1 VPQSSNL
8 VFHAIAL
15 ERRLLSKEALDKAL
29 DEAER
34 RGRPIERHLVETGVL
49 ASDVSRTVEVARA
62 KQARACTTCRKLTY
76 LAPNADLASLPCEH
90 CGGVLAP
97 PAPPPAPLPARAAQA
112 PPPAAPAAPPPPTQ
126 FTSHPRSGPASGS
139 QIRPTSGS
147 TSGPGSGPGSTTTS
161 VKVTGAQGSTI
172 DSSPGQATPRGGAM
186 PRPAP
191 GTTTPRG
198 GSMPRPAPGTTTPRG
213 GSMPR
218 PAPGTTT
225 PRSGSMPR
233 PAAPAQAPGPAP
245 KSGPQPKP
253 PAPAAGPRSSVQPK
267 PAAPPPK
274 SGPQP
279 EPAAPAEPAAS
290 APTPEPED
298 DGEEIPTWIG
308 PCRVEAELGADET
321 VIIYAA
327 RVGAERCAVRL
338 LQPRLATSRRHVD
351 AFFRSCQKAAVVG
364 LEPLEVG
371 LDERGAPF
379 LAVKRTD
386 DEDDPAT
393 ALLAL
398 QADAASESS
407 GHGST
412 SSDSNDALVFAQLN
426 KQREQLQR
434 QVAEA
439 SKRRER
445 VVGSFVLLE
454 KLGRDLGELWR
465 GYDTGRN
472 ELCAVR
478 VVEGFEPL
486 TENGRLR
493 KDLDDPLGAVQRM
506 RHPNLVPPRDRGV
519 DRGKLFVVRDLGAA
533 RPLLGGQSIQH
544 VSRAV
549 MGAAQALAY
558 LHGQGLA
565 HGGLHPGVVL
575 VDGNGRGLLVD
586 PGLAAVAAAAQA
598 LGPAW
603 RLARVGCV
611 APESEGGVDS
621 QAGDIHALG
630 AVLYRA
636 CAEWLPETPP
646 PPGAPGA
653 VADPPNDALAVALRC
668 LEKDPAA
675 RYASATDLAADL
687 GRVVQGQV
695 PAART
700 PRPAPA
706 APAAPKASGQVVERL
721 TGMFKKLGK
730 ALGRDGSS

>member
-1 VPQSSNL
+1 MPQSSNL

-62 KQARACTTCRKLTY
+62 KLARACTACRKLTY
-76 LAPNADLASLPCEH
+76 LAPNTPLAGLPCEH

-97 PAPPPAPLPARAAQA
+97 PAPPPAPLPSRAPA
-112 PPPAAPAAPPPPTQ
+112 PPPAAPPPPPTQ
-126 FTSHPRSGPASGS
+126 FGAHPRAPTAGGPASGS
-139 QIRPTSGS
+139 QIRPIV
-147 TSGPGSGPGSTTTS
+147 PGSSSAPGSAPGSTTTS
-161 VKVTGAQGSTI
+161 VKVAGSQGSTI

-198 GSMPRPAPGTTTPRG
+198 GA
-213 GSMPR
+213 MPR

-233 PAAPAQAPGPAP
+233 PVPPAADP

-253 PAPAAGPRSSVQPK
+253 PAPDAGPRSGVQSKPAQAAAPAPKSGPLPK
-267 PAAPPPK
+267 PAAPA
-274 SGPQP
+274 Q
-279 EPAAPAEPAAS
+279 PAAPPAPGPAEA
-290 APTPEPED
+290 D

-327 RVGAERCAVRL
+327 RVGEERCAVRL

-493 KDLDDPLGAVQRM
+493 KDLDDPLGAAQRM
-506 RHPNLVPPRDRGV
+506 RHANLVPPRDRGV
-519 DRGKLFVVRDLGAA
+519 DRGKLFVVRDLGNA

-544 VSRAV
+544 VARAV

-586 PGLAAVAAAAQA
+586 PALAAVAAAAQA

-621 QAGDIHALG
+621 QAGDLHALG

-636 CAEWLPETPP
+636 CAEWIPETPP

-653 VADPPNDALAVALRC
+653 PADPPNDVLAVALRC

-675 RYASATDLAADL
+675 RYASATDLATDL
-687 GRVVQGQV
+687 QRIVQGQV

-706 APAAPKASGQVVERL
+706 APAGPTKSEQVVGRL